1 MIPLN
6 PLDSNEL
13 PKSNWFGN
21 SDATLPYGWAGA
33 CSFPN
38 KTDYEKQVQQY
49 KDMVAWVK
57 KNVENP
63 SANAL
68 WTLTGD
74 CSYFQFRKKKDLTW
88 FVLKWS

>member
-1 MIPLN
+1 MIPI
-6 PLDSNEL
+6 DSSAGNEM
-13 PKSNWFGN
+13 PKSNWLGD
-21 SDATLPYGWAGA
+21 SDAKLPYGWAGA

-38 KTDYEKQVQQY
+38 KTSYEKQVQQY

-63 SANAL
+63 SSNVL
-68 WTLTGD
+68 WIFVGE
-74 CSYFQFRKKKDLTW
+74 SSFFHFRKKKDLTW